1 MDDSKITKDSKVN
14 PRNNYSICNS
24 CKKENEIVFDKE
36 GFKLCN
42 ECLDEFMKEHRFT
55 K

>member
-1 MDDSKITKDSKVN
+1 VDAKITRGSQVEGTNKDS
-14 PRNNYSICNS
+14 RCNS
-24 CKKENEIVFDKE
+24 CDKKKEIVFEKE

>member
-1 MDDSKITKDSKVN
+1 VVASKIAKDSIVEG
-14 PRNNYSICNS
+14 RNIHSSCNS
-24 CKKENEIVFDKE
+24 CGKEKEIVFDKE

-42 ECLDEFMKEHRFT
+42 ECLDEFMKQHRFT